1 MPKPQQAAP
10 ATPSSP
16 EAPATTPGSTGVA
29 DPAGAPASDR
39 PAPRRRDAAA
49 SRERLLR
56 AAAELF
62 RERGYDRTTARDIGD
77 LAGVDPAMIARY
89 FGGKAQLF
97 VAVLR
102 TENDAETFADL
113 FDPDR
118 LAGLISRFDRQG
130 PGPVA
135 QVAVRPY
142 DDPAAHAAAAAELER
157 RIVGPLRDR
166 FVQEGDERAELRA
179 ELLTAAFVGVVLAR
193 RTGTLEQLAAADPDT
208 LLPLIRRLLD

>member
-1 MPKPQQAAP
+1 
-10 ATPSSP
+10 
-16 EAPATTPGSTGVA
+16 
-29 DPAGAPASDR
+29 AGAPASGR

-49 SRERLLR
+49 IRELLLR

-142 DDPAAHAAAAAELER
+142 DDPAAQAAAAAELER

>member
-1 MPKPQQAAP
+1 MPKPPRAAP
-10 ATPSSP
+10 AADGPSAAEP
-16 EAPATTPGSTGVA
+16 PAPGRG
-29 DPAGAPASDR
+29 
-39 PAPRRRDAAA
+39 APRRRDAAA

-56 AAAELF
+56 AAGELF
-62 RERGYDRTTARDIGD
+62 GERGYDRTTARDIGD

-102 TENDAETFADL
+102 AESHAETFADL
-113 FDPDR
+113 FDADR

-142 DDPAAHAAAAAELER
+142 DDAAAHEAAAAELER

-166 FVQEGDERAELRA
+166 FVQEGDDQAELRA

-193 RTGTLEQLAAADPDT
+193 RTGTLGHLAAAEPDA
-208 LLPLIRRLLD
+208 LLPLVRRLLD

>member
-1 MPKPQQAAP
+1 MP
-10 ATPSSP
+10 T
-16 EAPATTPGSTGVA
+16 
-29 DPAGAPASDR
+29 
-39 PAPRRRDAAA
+39 PRRRDAAA

-62 RERGYDRTTARDIGD
+62 AERGYDRTTSRDIGEH
-77 LAGVDPAMIARY
+77 AGVDPAMIARY

-102 TENDAETFADL
+102 AESDAETFADL
-113 FDPDR
+113 FDAER
-118 LAGLISRFDRQG
+118 LGGLLRRFDRQG

-142 DDPAAHAAAAAELER
+142 DDPEAHAAAAAELER
-157 RIVGPLRDR
+157 RIVGPLREH
-166 FVQEGDERAELRA
+166 FVREGDDRPELRA

-193 RTGTLEQLAAADPDT
+193 RTGTLGHLAAADPGD
-208 LLPLIRRLLD
+208 LLPLVRRLLD